1 MTKSSTS
8 VSKEHMDF
16 VDDKS
21 TALLLNT
28 PKSARVI
35 LWIIAA
41 FFVSSII
48 WVSLAKIDK
57 VTTGTGKV
65 IPSSQMQ
72 IVQNLEGGIVKQM
85 LVKEGQSVEKGQKL
99 LLIDDTLFR
108 SNYREK
114 SQDLASLKADSIRL
128 NQTIKSITIN
138 NAAPNWQEKVI
149 LQINSLNFDKEFSA
163 KHPKLVSQKQNEYR
177 DVMANLQNQ
186 LHVTSQQ
193 IRQKQQ
199 ELNET
204 KTRINILAS
213 NYQIIQREYSMTKPL
228 AEEGVVPEIEL
239 LQLQRS
245 MNDSRKELTSAR
257 MKLPVTESEITE
269 ATYKYTNI
277 ASDFIAKSQ
286 QELSD
291 VSNKL
296 SSMAET
302 QVGLEDK
309 VSRTVVTSPVKG
321 TIQKIHVNTIGGVI
335 QPGMD
340 LIEIVPTEDTLLI
353 ETKIAPQDIGFL
365 HPGLKAIVKFTAYD
379 FTNYG
384 GLTGTLETISADT
397 VQDEEGNSFYQ
408 VRIRT
413 DQSDLKDS
421 NGDDLPIIPG
431 MTASTDII
439 TGKRTILEYLL
450 KPILKAKHTAL
461 RE

>member
-1 MTKSSTS
+1 MKQKSTP

-21 TALLLNT
+21 SALLLNT
-28 PKSARVI
+28 PKSARII

-41 FFVSSII
+41 FFAFSIV

-57 VTTGTGKV
+57 VTTGSGKV

-72 IVQNLEGGIVKQM
+72 VVQNLEGGIVKEM
-85 LVKEGQSVEKGQKL
+85 LVREGQPVEKGQKL
-99 LLIDDTLFR
+99 LLIDDTLFQ

-128 NQTIKSITIN
+128 RQIIKSISIDHSTESWKKKIQLKTD
-138 NAAPNWQEKVI
+138 P
-149 LQINSLNFDKEFSA
+149 LLFDKTFSE
-163 KHPKLVSQKQNEYR
+163 KHPTLVTQQQNEFR

-186 LHVTSQQ
+186 LNVTSQK

-204 KTRINILAS
+204 KTRISILAS
-213 NYQIIQREYSMTKPL
+213 NYSIIQREYGMTKPL
-228 AEEGVVPEIEL
+228 ADEGVVPEIEL

-257 MKLPVTESEITE
+257 MKLPVTESEIQE

-321 TIQKIHVNTIGGVI
+321 TIQKIHINTIGGVI

-384 GLTGTLETISADT
+384 GLSGTLETISADT

-413 DQSDLKDS
+413 EQSQLKDV
-421 NGDDLPIIPG
+421 NGEALPIIPG

-439 TGKRTILEYLL
+439 TGKRTILDYLL